1 MRAFFLSSLAL
12 CICYF
17 TPELQIWLFAYKQA
31 TYTNEIKNGMSP
43 YKAVR
48 IIPQLLF

>member
-1 MRAFFLSSLAL
+1 MRALIPSSHVL

-17 TPELQIWLFAYKQA
+17 TPELQIQLFAYKQA
-31 TYTNEIKNGMSP
+31 KHTNEIKNSVSS

-48 IIPQLLF
+48 IIPLLLF